1 MAKLRENMS
10 KTKILA
16 EPLAE
21 PKKFENFDVSF
32 QLYNE
37 TYQEVKLKDLNKSQL
52 KALNLLILEIIKCK
66 NEEELGRINRGKTCP
81 KKNCSLAGHELKD
94 ELIHLGKDATP
105 FRLHGVLYGQ
115 SFKIIC
121 IDPNHQIHRM

>member
-1 MAKLRENMS
+1 MAKLRGNIS

-16 EPLAE
+16 EALAE

-32 QLYNE
+32 QLYDE

-52 KALNLLILEIIKCK
+52 KALNSLILEIIKCK
-66 NEEELGRINRGKTCP
+66 KEEELLRINRGKTCP
-81 KKNCSLAGHELKD
+81 KKGCSLASHELKD
-94 ELIHLGKDATP
+94 EIVHLGKDATP
-105 FRLHGVLYGQ
+105 FRLHGILYGQ

-121 IDPNHQIHRM
+121 IDPNHQVNK